1 MLWSFMTLFFKTPKF
16 IIPRRKGQVSMSPH
30 LSLDDVHRFTVR
42 AFIVLLVSV
51 HHIQALTSADQFYF
65 LFSPKIIM
73 DLPDKLGLSSF
84 CNIIMIFINVS
95 IESNEYMNNLFY
107 NGIQYTTTYLNF
119 KPISISYPALSNL
132 KYPMQFSIN
141 VGITNDIMRHDCC
154 SHGL

>member
-1 MLWSFMTLFFKTPKF
+1 
-16 IIPRRKGQVSMSPH
+16 
-30 LSLDDVHRFTVR
+30 
-42 AFIVLLVSV
+42 
-51 HHIQALTSADQFYF
+51 
-65 LFSPKIIM
+65 M

-119 KPISISYPALSNL
+119 KPISISYLALLNL
-132 KYPMQFSIN
+132 KYPMHISIN
-141 VGITNDIMRHDCC
+141 IGITNDIMRHDCC